1 VSTYITANEGFLLR
15 TLDYM
20 SFMVSAFIAGL
31 FLSKH
36 DVIVMGRA

>member
-1 VSTYITANEGFLLR
+1 
-15 TLDYM
+15 M

-36 DVIVMGRA
+36 DVIVTGRGLTVIDTCGKGILLAPIQ